1 MKVLVTGIDGMIG
14 HKIAQSLSKNFT
26 ILGLTRKKIKPRNL
40 GLNKCQ
46 LITHDFLTDNI
57 FNLLDNVKPDIIIN
71 CAGITIRRGIND
83 NKDNTILLNS
93 NLPHLLNDWVEINK
107 KKLIHFSSDCV
118 FSGKKGNYSDYST
131 PDANDLYGLSKSRG
145 EVNSDKTLTIRCSII
160 GREIFNHTEL
170 FEWLYSM
177 KNKNIEGYKNVIYSG
192 VTSIWMG
199 KTINHIIK
207 NKIDLNGIYNIS
219 SIPISKY
226 DLLVKLSETFNLN
239 VDISLSSNIKSNK
252 VLISKKFTE
261 ITGINPPIWNDLIVD
276 FKADS
281 DKFSTIYKS

>member
-14 HKIAQSLSKNFT
+14 HKIAQSLSENFT

-118 FSGKKGNYSDYST
+118 FSGKKGNYFDYST

-145 EVNSDKTLTIRCSII
+145 EVKSDKTLTIRCSII

-177 KNKNIEGYKNVIYSG
+177 KNKKIEGYKNVIYSG

-261 ITGINPPIWNDLIVD
+261 ITGINSPIWNDLIVD

>member
-14 HKIAQSLSKNFT
+14 HKIAQSLSENFT

-118 FSGKKGNYSDYST
+118 FSGKKGNYFDYST

-145 EVNSDKTLTIRCSII
+145 EVKSDKTLTIRCSII

-177 KNKNIEGYKNVIYSG
+177 KNKKIEGYKNVIYSG

>member
-1 MKVLVTGIDGMIG
+1 MKILILGIDGMIG
-14 HKIAQSLSKNFT
+14 HKIAQSLANDFIIVGS
-26 ILGLTRKKIKPRNL
+26 TRKKINNQDIGIKKCNL
-40 GLNKCQ
+40 V
-46 LITHDFLTDNI
+46 THDFIKDNTL
-57 FNLLDNVKPDIIIN
+57 NLLDKIKPNIIIN
-71 CAGITIRRGIND
+71 CVGVTIRRGINT
-83 NKDNTILLNS
+83 NKNNTEFLNS
-93 NLPHLLNDWVEINK
+93 KLPHKLNEWVEKNQ

-118 FSGKKGNYSDYST
+118 FSGKKGNYFDNST
-131 PDANDLYGLSKSRG
+131 PDADDIYGLSKSHG
-145 EVNSDKTLTIRCSII
+145 EVKSNNTLTIRCSII

-177 KNKNIEGYKNVIYSG
+177 KNKKIEGYKNVIYSG
-192 VTSIWMG
+192 VTSKWMG

-207 NKIDLNGIYNIS
+207 NKIELNGIYNIS

-226 DLLVKLSETFNLN
+226 DLLVKLSDIFNLN
-239 VDISLSSNIKSNK
+239 VDISLNSNIKSNK

-261 ITGINPPIWNDLIVD
+261 ITGINSPNWSDLIVD